1 MHRSLPLIALGLSLA
16 LLPST
21 ASAATPQQTIKQ
33 LRSQLAASK
42 KTVAKQATQ
51 ISSLT
56 EQRDSDRSGW
66 ETAKASLTATQAQLA
81 TVTADRDAQAAGLA
95 TSNAA
100 LVAAQ
105 ASVANLQAANAGLQ
119 TAVNGNVGALNDPQL
134 WSLLGAINQRMSAL
148 GGTAYTTSV
157 FVGSSYQSYSFDWF
171 SF

>member
-1 MHRSLPLIALGLSLA
+1 MALGLVLA
-16 LLPST
+16 LPSV

-33 LRSQLAASK
+33 LRAQLATSK
-42 KTVAKQATQ
+42 KTVAKQTKQ

-56 EQRDSDRSGW
+56 LERDGSNSAW
-66 ETAKASLTATQAQLA
+66 QTAKTSLTATQAQLA

-100 LVAAQ
+100 LVASQ

-119 TAVNGNVGALNDPQL
+119 IAVNGNVGALNDPQL
-134 WSLLGAINQRMSAL
+134 WSLLGAINQRMSTL
-148 GGTAYTTSV
+148 GGTTYTTSV

-171 SF
+171 NF